1 MAAAPALPPL
11 PLPPGI
17 TSRQVDTAPR
27 GISFHVLEAGRGADR
42 PLILL
47 LHGFPELAFS
57 WRKVMPLLALAGYYV
72 VAPDQRGYG
81 RTTGWDT
88 RDFDNVDLRDFAVLN
103 LVRDMVLLV
112 HALGYKGVD
121 CVVGHDFGA
130 VTAGYCA
137 IARPDFFRRV
147 AFMSHPFVGAPG
159 PRPAPS
165 PGPGEEDAIHRELA
179 ALNRKHYKWYYSTQR
194 ANADMSR
201 PAQGLHAFLR
211 GYFYLKSASWPRNK
225 PNELEAWTALELA
238 KMPDYYVMPLQAT
251 MPEAVA
257 FHVAAAGGEEGPTS
271 VQASHAWLPDS
282 ELAVYVDEFS
292 RTGFQGGLN
301 WYRVATSSAP
311 SLNRDLDVFAGKKIE
326 CPCLY
331 IGGAKDWGTYQVPG
345 AIGKLANNV
354 SDDFCEVIVDDAG
367 HWPAQEKPQ
376 EVVDA
381 LTAFIHWQ

>member
-1 MAAAPALPPL
+1 MAALPPL
-11 PLPPGI
+11 PLPDGI

-27 GISFHVLEAGRGADR
+27 GISFHILEAGYTPDNDR

-57 WRKVMPLLALAGYYV
+57 WRRVMPLLASAGYYV

-88 RDFDNVDLRDFAVLN
+88 RDFDNVDLRDFSVTN
-103 LVRDMVLLV
+103 LVRDMVVLV
-112 HALGYKGVD
+112 HALGYKGVE

-137 IARPDFFRRV
+137 LARPDFFKRV
-147 AFMSHPFVGAPG
+147 TLMSHPFVGAPELTDTQ
-159 PRPAPS
+159 
-165 PGPGEEDAIHRELA
+165 EEDTIHQDLA
-179 ALNRKHYKWYYSTQR
+179 ALNRKHYKWYYSTR
-194 ANADMSR
+194 PANSDMSR
-201 PAQGLHAFLR
+201 PKQGLHAFLR
-211 GYFYLKSASWPRNK
+211 GYYYLKSASWQHNR
-225 PNELEAWTALELA
+225 PNELQGWTAAELS

-257 FHVAAAGGEEGPTS
+257 FNVAAENSLGPLP
-271 VQASHAWLPDS
+271 VQESHTWLPDS
-282 ELAVYVDEFS
+282 ELSVYVDEFS

-311 SLNRDLDVFAGKKIE
+311 DFKRDLDIFAGRKIE

-345 AIGKLANNV
+345 AIEKLANNV
-354 SDDFCEVIVDDAG
+354 CDDFCEVIVDDAG
-367 HWPAQEKPQ
+367 HWLAQEKPQ